1 MLFDVVAQSQTLCG
15 DRMIV
20 TAVIRL
26 AGGAMNRIH
35 TQQQVNIFDH
45 VLQEQQAFSVRQT
58 LWAWAF
64 VRNVFLLSY
73 CWFR

>member
-15 DRMIV
+15 DRMKV

-26 AGGAMNRIH
+26 AGGARNRIH
-35 TQQQVNIFDH
+35 TQQQVNIFFDH
-45 VLQEQQAFSVRQT
+45 VLQEQQSFSVRQT
-58 LWAWAF
+58 LWAF

-73 CWFR
+73 CWFS